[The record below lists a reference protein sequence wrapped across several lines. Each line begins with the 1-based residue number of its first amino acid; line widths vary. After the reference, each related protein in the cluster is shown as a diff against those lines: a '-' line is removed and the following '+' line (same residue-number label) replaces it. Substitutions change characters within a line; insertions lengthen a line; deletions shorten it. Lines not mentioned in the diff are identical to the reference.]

1 VSREAAAVQA
11 TVGHLQVP
19 ADSWCPHGLFKFTC
33 VFRVI
38 ICPWKQKAPLFR
50 SIFALNFGVTPP
62 TMAVSVY
69 VGMER
74 LLSCNGDQLFFGG
87 ARMITGFV
95 CPHRLWSTG
104 RLSGCFW
111 IRLMFGI
118 GNPSIV
124 QRPQLMLVGL
134 SRSLSTAETLSQAV
148 VAWLIRRTVTSPVRR
163 LVSY

>member
-1 VSREAAAVQA
+1 METESTVVPQYLCFELWSDATHHGGVRLRWGGEASE
-11 TVGHLQVP
+11 LQWRP
-19 ADSWCPHGLFKFTC
+19 A
-33 VFRVI
+33 
-38 ICPWKQKAPLFR
+38 
-50 SIFALNFGVTPP
+50 
-62 TMAVSVY
+62 
-69 VGMER
+69 
-74 LLSCNGDQLFFGG
+74 FFGG